1 MNLMARYVRT
11 ILVIAALLV
20 PVATSAQIMSARRMA
35 MGGATVTRGGPG
47 SDAANVAYRAVPRA
61 PSTGRSLPLPI
72 GLIPLAKDPPVFDY
86 NDPRFN
92 AFELLNLAYDLPW
105 NYPLSKPAAPS
116 SDITIAIGQNDLLV
130 DLGQVKG
137 IFPNGETRMGSEVR
151 SPALVV
157 GIGRAF
163 VGISPLIQYENDIR
177 LNDALDNALAHGQA
191 FVPNTRYEMFARVR
205 AQAAVQGMLGW
216 AQPVWRPDGSDKKNR
231 DGVYVGARAKLL
243 RGIAYADGNPSAA
256 FTTSDSLF
264 GSNPVDIGS
273 SGTTR
278 VADPNGG
285 KLGHGFDAGAVVVI
299 GATELGLAL
308 NEIGTTIDWN
318 VKESVFEK
326 DSVSGNYVQKTI
338 AENKPFTSD
347 VPTSAQFTA
356 STRVAG
362 ILAAADVERSAND
375 ITTWHLGAERWL
387 GNSLALRA
395 GMGLDANKMVETSG
409 GLGLRLGKFGID
421 LAVATNSRNVT
432 RERTAELG
440 AGFAFYF

>member
-1 MNLMARYVRT
+1 MARFVRT
-11 ILVIAALLV
+11 IIVIAALLI
-20 PVATSAQIMSARRMA
+20 PVSTSAQIMSARRLG
-35 MGGATVTRGGPG
+35 MGGTTVVRGGPG
-47 SDAANVAYRAVPRA
+47 SDGANVAYRAVPRA
-61 PSTGRSLPLPI
+61 PSTGRSLPLPL

-92 AFELLNLAYDLPW
+92 AFELLNLAYNLPW

-116 SDITIAIGQNDLLV
+116 SDITIAIGQNDLIV
-130 DLGQVKG
+130 DLGQVRG
-137 IFPNGETRMGSEVR
+137 IFPDGESRMGSEVR

-163 VGISPLIQYENDIR
+163 VGVSPLIQYENDIR
-177 LNDALDNALAHGQA
+177 LNDALDNALAHGEA

-216 AQPVWRPDGSDKKNR
+216 AQPVWRPDGSDKKSR
-231 DGVYVGARAKLL
+231 DGIYAGARAKLL
-243 RGIAYADGNPSAA
+243 RGLAYADGDPAAA

-264 GSNPVDIGS
+264 GSNPVDIGT

-285 KLGHGFDAGAVVVI
+285 KLGHGFDAGAVVVM
-299 GATELGLAL
+299 GATEFGLAL
-308 NEIGTTIDWN
+308 NEIGTKIRWN
-318 VKESVFEK
+318 VDESVFEK
-326 DSVSGNYVQKTI
+326 DSVSGDYVQRTVAKG
-338 AENKPFTSD
+338 KPFTSE
-347 VPTSAQFTA
+347 VPTTALFTA

-362 ILAAADVERSAND
+362 ILAAGDVVRSANN

-387 GNSLALRA
+387 GKSLALRA
-395 GMGLDANKMVETSG
+395 GLGLDANNMVETSG
-409 GLGLRLGKFGID
+409 GLGLRMGKIGID